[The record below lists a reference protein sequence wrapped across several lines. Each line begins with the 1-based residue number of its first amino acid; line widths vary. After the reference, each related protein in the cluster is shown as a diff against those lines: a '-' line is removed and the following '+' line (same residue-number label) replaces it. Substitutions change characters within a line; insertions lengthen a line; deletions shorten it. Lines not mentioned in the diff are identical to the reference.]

1 MKKFFG
7 ILVAGMMMSSCGLID
22 DLIGDEEEGSSDEP
36 VATDSIAEMP
46 EPGMDNAYRWIVER
60 IEGEWYSETDNGE
73 RREGTAVYEFSY
85 DEYDRVI
92 SMERRMTE
100 SGDGGEMEE
109 VTLMSFGYGAGGMAT
124 VESFWHNGEQ
134 EYEMETD
141 YLTNADGYVEWFSS
155 RRVEDGM
162 EDVTEGRLWYDE
174 EGHVVQM
181 EYPLDYDDDD
191 AEWENGNLIRVIYKG
206 SENIGQ
212 QQAWMQYGNT
222 EWWNNPEV
230 NVDFN
235 WLLASSE
242 WLGCWG
248 FETMGVKPFDLVGRR
263 SELLMTEEYDEF
275 NEVRAHYMY
284 ELDGNGCPVVI
295 QVITEED
302 DGSERIQAVYWITY
316 R

>member
-60 IEGEWYSETDNGE
+60 IEGGWYSETDNGE
-73 RREGTAVYEFSY
+73 RREGRAVYEFSY

-191 AEWENGNLIRVIYKG
+191 AAWENGNLIRVIYKG

-242 WLGCWG
+242 
-248 FETMGVKPFDLVGRR
+248 
-263 SELLMTEEYDEF
+263 
-275 NEVRAHYMY
+275 
-284 ELDGNGCPVVI
+284 
-295 QVITEED
+295 
-302 DGSERIQAVYWITY
+302 
-316 R
+316 

>member
-100 SGDGGEMEE
+100 SGDGGEVEE

-141 YLTNADGYVEWFSS
+141 YLTNADGYVEVCGGVFQP
-155 RRVEDGM
+155 EDG
-162 EDVTEGRLWYDE
+162 GRHGGCDGGE
-174 EGHVVQM
+174 VV
-181 EYPLDYDDDD
+181 
-191 AEWENGNLIRVIYKG
+191 V
-206 SENIGQ
+206 
-212 QQAWMQYGNT
+212 
-222 EWWNNPEV
+222 
-230 NVDFN
+230 
-235 WLLASSE
+235 
-242 WLGCWG
+242 
-248 FETMGVKPFDLVGRR
+248 
-263 SELLMTEEYDEF
+263 
-275 NEVRAHYMY
+275 
-284 ELDGNGCPVVI
+284 
-295 QVITEED
+295 
-302 DGSERIQAVYWITY
+302 
-316 R
+316 